1 MRPVWSEEEAPLKTL
16 DLLEIFLTSGRRKL

>member
-1 MRPVWSEEEAPLKTL
+1 MRPVWSEEEAALKTL

>member
-1 MRPVWSEEEAPLKTL
+1 MRPVWSEEEAPFKTL